1 MGLDETQFCK
11 SSFYPQEV
19 VFFFSKAV
27 FWSLSAAGDT
37 DLPKSPR
44 GIRGFQLNSGHFG
57 VWKVQGKVG
66 GYKKWAFKRFFKI
79 FFLILTD
86 PFLVTLT
93 KLEVLYLIL
102 LCSCSI
108 IHLLWAGVL
117 NEGGLFGE
125 RQGWHLPS
133 YPTSSWVSRSLSEGL
148 PNSIVGVGF
157 FVTTFKLDIPHGL
170 DVMMSFTFQE
180 PLGQPYRA
188 FLFVNGWMMGKRVGN
203 LGLV

>member
-1 MGLDETQFCK
+1 MDSSSIVVILARGRFRGKLEGTK
-11 SSFYPQEV
+11 SELLNQKIS
-19 VFFFSKAV
+19 
-27 FWSLSAAGDT
+27 SLS
-37 DLPKSPR
+37 LL
-44 GIRGFQLNSGHFG
+44 IRFSL
-57 VWKVQGKVG
+57 
-66 GYKKWAFKRFFKI
+66 Y
-79 FFLILTD
+79 
-86 PFLVTLT
+86 LVTLT
-93 KLEVLYLIL
+93 KLEVKYLFL
-102 LCSCSI
+102 LCLCSVV
-108 IHLLWAGVL
+108 HSLRAGVL

-148 PNSIVGVGF
+148 PNNVAGVGF

>member
-1 MGLDETQFCK
+1 M
-11 SSFYPQEV
+11 
-19 VFFFSKAV
+19 FFSRV
-27 FWSLSAAGDT
+27 DFWSLSVTTGKDNI
-37 DLPKSPR
+37 KSPR
-44 GIRGFQLNSGHFG
+44 GIRGFQLDSGHFG

-66 GYKKWAFKRFFKI
+66 GYKKWTFKRFFI
-79 FFLILTD
+79 SFLILIDT
-86 PFLVTLT
+86 FLVTLT

-102 LCSCSI
+102 LSLFMLHYSFVVSTG
-108 IHLLWAGVL
+108 AL

-148 PNSIVGVGF
+148 PNNIAGVGF
-157 FVTTFKLDIPHGL
+157 FVTTFKLDISQGL

-188 FLFVNGWMMGKRVGN
+188 FLFVNGWMMGKRVGY